1 MDKTLSVPDLE
12 AFYDALAEGVGRA
25 TPARSELFLA
35 KLALLLARE
44 VADRPA
50 LERCIAAALRDLSAD
65 DDAR

>member
-12 AFYDALAEGVGRA
+12 AFYDALAEGLDQA

-44 VADRPA
+44 VGDPQA
-50 LERCIAAALRDLSAD
+50 LERCIGIALQDL
-65 DDAR
+65 